1 MKYTPF
7 TKSLNRLLC
16 EVRLVTEPIF
26 CTILSMIFQS
36 SAGRHTHNIELWINY
51 LHATT
56 YVGTYVCLSY
66 CIVTYKT
73 WIELLRTV
81 LDLNTTSTLMN
92 LWNIGKLNKLL
103 DKTHIL
109 MANSG
114 YLYLQLSP
122 QILHILL
129 FEIDV
134 TGAIVIKDDT

>member
-1 MKYTPF
+1 M
-7 TKSLNRLLC
+7 
-16 EVRLVTEPIF
+16 
-26 CTILSMIFQS
+26 
-36 SAGRHTHNIELWINY
+36 
-51 LHATT
+51 
-56 YVGTYVCLSY
+56 
-66 CIVTYKT
+66 
-73 WIELLRTV
+73 

-109 MANSG
+109 VANSG

-134 TGAIVIKDDT
+134 TGAIVIKDDTQQL